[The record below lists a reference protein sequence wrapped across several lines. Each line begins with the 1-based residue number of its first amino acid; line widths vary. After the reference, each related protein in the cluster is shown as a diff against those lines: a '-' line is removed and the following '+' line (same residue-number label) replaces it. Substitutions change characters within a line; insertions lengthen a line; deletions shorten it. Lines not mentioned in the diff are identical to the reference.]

1 MKLFAVLFSIL
12 AWILAL
18 VCVSWAAAALF
29 FDLPQPAL
37 RVPAAIAFLVVIV
50 FAILR
55 TTGPW
60 KKLAVAF
67 AGFAAVLTWW
77 LQIEPRNDRNW
88 QADVAKT
95 AWAEIN
101 GEEFTIHNVRNFEYR
116 TETDY
121 TPRWETRTVRLSN
134 LKGIDLAINFWG
146 SPWIAHPIASFQ
158 FADGPPLCFS
168 IEIRRQVGQKY
179 SAIAGLF
186 RQYELIYIVAD
197 ERDVI
202 RLRTNFRKGEE
213 VFLYRLTATAESARK
228 RFLEY
233 VAALNELHE
242 KPRWYNAVT
251 ANCTTAIRTQRAAE
265 KRAPW
270 DWRMLLNGKGD
281 QMLYERGAIV
291 TGGLP
296 FDELR
301 LRALINPAAKAA
313 NNAPDFSRRI
323 REGRPG
329 F

>member
-1 MKLFAVLFSIL
+1 MKLFG
-12 AWILAL
+12 AL
-18 VCVSWAAAALF
+18 VRFFVWIVALGCVVWAAGALY

-37 RVPAAIAFLVVIV
+37 RVPAAIAFVVV
-50 FAILR
+50 LFFAVIR
-55 TTGPW
+55 VTGPW
-60 KKLAVAF
+60 KRLFVAF
-67 AGFAAVLTWW
+67 AGFAAVLAWW

-88 QADVAKT
+88 QSDVAKT
-95 AWAEIN
+95 AWADIN
-101 GEEFTIHNVRNFEYR
+101 GDEITFHNVRNFEYR

-121 TPRWETRTVRLSN
+121 TPRWETRTVRLSQIT
-134 LKGIDLAINFWG
+134 GIDLAINYWG

-168 IEIRRQVGQKY
+168 IEVRKQVGQGY
-179 SAIAGLF
+179 SAIGGLF
-186 RQYELIYIVAD
+186 RQFELIYIVAD

-213 VFLYRLTATAESARK
+213 VFLYRLTMNAASARQ

-233 VAALNELHE
+233 VTKLNRLNE
-242 KPRWYNAVT
+242 KPRWYNAIT
-251 ANCTTAIRTQRAAE
+251 ANCTTAIRTQRDPA

-281 QMLYERGAIV
+281 RMLYEREAIV

-301 LRALINPAAKAA
+301 RRALINAAAKAA
-313 NNAPDFSRRI
+313 NDAPDFSRRI
-323 REGRPG
+323 RQGRPG